1 MWILEV
7 FPEFKQKRGYFE
19 GQTIPRFLGWKEG
32 HRLLKVHVD
41 GILANAV
48 KVTFLYYIFF
58 AWMLHMYNSRDP
70 SARWSILPPYFQ
82 MYLQTLD
89 QKFACYFNGKVEPF
103 PPIYSV
109 DEVYVPLF
117 IPSIH
122 WFLGVFNLVN
132 ETLTIYDSLMGV
144 RDLDKGRTEVVCH
157 INFVFDHWLRL
168 HGYYDNKPL
177 PFKFPFQTEY
187 ANDVP
192 QQSGPLGDCGVWV
205 CIFLDRLINKKP
217 LNDGEK
223 TSKTATRMRRHMLT
237 LFYNSL
243 IPLELLNE
251 LEEDDLEFI
260 Q

>member
-1 MWILEV
+1 
-7 FPEFKQKRGYFE
+7 
-19 GQTIPRFLGWKEG
+19 
-32 HRLLKVHVD
+32 
-41 GILANAV
+41 
-48 KVTFLYYIFF
+48 
-58 AWMLHMYNSRDP
+58 
-70 SARWSILPPYFQ
+70 
-82 MYLQTLD
+82 
-89 QKFACYFNGKVEPF
+89 
-103 PPIYSV
+103 
-109 DEVYVPLF
+109 
-117 IPSIH
+117 
-122 WFLGVFNLVN
+122 
-132 ETLTIYDSLMGV
+132 MGM

-223 TSKTATRMRRHMLT
+223 TSITATRMRRHMLT

-243 IPLELLNE
+243 IPKELVNE